1 MINHLH
7 EQNLE
12 CTGCEACANA
22 CPVSA
27 IHMEPDTLGFYEA
40 KIDAKACVDC
50 GRCLGV
56 CPVLNDFP
64 TDHTDKPACYAAM
77 AEDAIRVES
86 SSGGAFTLL
95 VETVLSNGGVAVGAA
110 WSSDE
115 TVRHI
120 FVDNYGSISKLRK
133 SKYVQSRI
141 GMVYQEVK
149 NFLIA
154 GRPVL
159 FSGCP
164 CQVAGLNAF
173 LGRAY
178 KNLLTVDILCHGV
191 PSSKMLQEELSTLVD
206 DAVTLIDFRPKSH
219 GWKAS
224 TRHMS
229 IQGGKQVEIGE
240 ESAYEMAFHNSLS
253 TRDSCVSC
261 KFGEFPR
268 QGDLSIG
275 DFWGIGDSC
284 AELDDDLGTSV
295 VFVNS
300 LHGADFWE
308 KVAPRFKTAKE
319 VPLEWLK
326 CNRTTAVIPTHL
338 HRAYFQFLM
347 RQKVPFPEAARAAL
361 AFRIQ
366 IGIVGPWMNR
376 NCGGALTYY
385 ALYEALCDMGYFPV
399 MISQPRSAVWSPDHS
414 VCRYKE
420 IPYPEYA
427 IAPIKED
434 LEDQRSF
441 NEGCNTFIVG
451 SDQLFTG
458 TMMELL
464 NGYSDLEWVDSNKKM
479 IAYAASFAYE
489 KFRGTE
495 LQKKKL
501 EYFISRFDA
510 ISVRERD
517 GVSIVNEAFHL
528 NAQLV
533 LDPIFLCDIAHLE
546 RLAQRGGGRVP
557 KSSYVF
563 GYVLDPS
570 EEMSRA
576 LISIAEK
583 YRCRIVA
590 ATDCQYSAEMCQRL
604 WGLDILEELCNE
616 ELVAQ
621 IKNSRFVIT
630 DSFHGV
636 CLAIRFQKSFV
647 VVVNKKRGA
656 SRFLSLLETFGLE
669 SRLFECPDDVI
680 NKIDMF
686 QEIDYVSV
694 GNLLEEERKQ
704 SLEWLRNAIEMPK
717 APRRLSD
724 YDAARIYVGYTQ
736 TYLERKLKWEKD
748 CLNGRVDWLIGHTD
762 EAVACLSQTDSTQWK
777 QLEDHRLRLD
787 GLDAQMA
794 DALRLSC
801 EASNTDAEQW
811 KQLEDHRLRLDS
823 LDAQMADAS
832 RLSREASVA
841 DAEQWKQ
848 LEDHRQ
854 RLDGLD
860 AQIADASRLSHEATT
875 TDAEQWKQLEDH
887 RLRLDGLDA
896 QVADASRLGCEA
908 STADAEQWKQLED
921 HRQRLDGL
929 DAKIIESAVLVDATK
944 AELSE
949 QISRLKELIFV
960 LEQQNAELQSEV
972 KRLAESSLRSRLKK
986 VFHQMMFWT

>member
-1 MINHLH
+1 MVSHLH
-7 EQNLE
+7 EQGLE

-27 IHMEPDTLGFYEA
+27 IRMEPDTLGFYEA
-40 KIDAKACVDC
+40 KIDTKACVDC
-50 GRCLGV
+50 GRCIGV
-56 CPVLNDFP
+56 CPVLNDFS
-64 TDHTDKPACYAAM
+64 TDHTDKPVCYATM
-77 AEDAIRVES
+77 AEDAIRAES

-95 VETVLSNGGVAVGAA
+95 VETVLSDGGVAVGAA
-110 WSSDE
+110 WFSDE

-120 FVDNYGSISKLRK
+120 FIDNHGDISKLRK

-141 GMVYQEVK
+141 GTVYQEVK

-178 KNLLTVDILCHGV
+178 KNLLTVDILCRGV
-191 PSSKMLQEELSTLVD
+191 PSLKMLQEELSTLVD
-206 DAVTLIDFRPKSH
+206 EVVTLIDFRPKSY

-224 TRHMS
+224 PRHMS

-240 ESAYEMAFHNSLS
+240 ESTYEMAFHSGLS

-284 AELDDDLGTSV
+284 TELDDDLGTSV

-347 RQKVPFPEAARAAL
+347 KQKVPFPEAARAAL

-385 ALYEALCDMGYFPV
+385 ALYEALCDMGYLPV

-479 IAYAASFAYE
+479 IAYAASFAYD

-501 EYFISRFDA
+501 EYFFNRFDA

-517 GVSIVNEAFHL
+517 GVSIVNETFHL

-546 RLAQRGGGRVP
+546 RLARRGGGRVP

-570 EEMSRA
+570 EEMNRA

-621 IKNSRFVIT
+621 IQNSRFVIT

-647 VVVNKKRGA
+647 AVVNKKRGA
-656 SRFLSLLETFGLE
+656 SRFLSLLKNFGLE

-680 NKIDMF
+680 NEIDMF

-694 GNLLEEERKQ
+694 GNLLEEERKR

-717 APRRLSD
+717 APRALSD
-724 YDAARIYVGYTQ
+724 FDVARIYVGYTK
-736 TYLERKLKWEKD
+736 THLERKLKWEKD

-762 EAVACLSQTDSTQWK
+762 EAVACLSQTDSIQWEQLEDHRLRLDSLDAQIADASRLSRETSTADAEQWE

-787 GLDAQMA
+787 GLDAQMT
-794 DALRLSC
+794 
-801 EASNTDAEQW
+801 EA
-811 KQLEDHRLRLDS
+811 
-823 LDAQMADAS
+823 
-832 RLSREASVA
+832 V
-841 DAEQWKQ
+841 
-848 LEDHRQ
+848 
-854 RLDGLD
+854 
-860 AQIADASRLSHEATT
+860 RLSHEASAADT
-875 TDAEQWKQLEDH
+875 AQWEQLEDH
-887 RLRLDGLDA
+887 RLRLDGLD
-896 QVADASRLGCEA
+896 E
-908 STADAEQWKQLED
+908 
-921 HRQRLDGL
+921 
-929 DAKIIESAVLVDATK
+929 KIIESVALADTTR

-949 QISRLKELIFV
+949 QISHLKELIFL
-960 LEQQNAELQSEV
+960 LEQRDAELQSKV
-972 KRLAESSLRSRLKK
+972 KHLEESSLCFRLKK